1 MLRVLQLI
9 QKIWI
14 IHHRRTSLV
23 PVTSSTS
30 RMDLLK
36 MKPKSPSQRVR
47 LIAKDLKK
55 YLRYRINSRRKAL
68 MTKKIQK
75 NKYLKVQQKKRLI
88 RIRGHQLSPL
98 LSRSKMMITKWIIII
113 QN

>member
-9 QKIWI
+9 QKIKI
-14 IHHRRTSLV
+14 IHHHRTSLV

-36 MKPKSPSQRVR
+36 MKLKSPSQRVI

-55 YLRYRINSRRKAL
+55 YHRYRINSRGKAS

-75 NKYLKVQQKKRLI
+75 NKYLKVQQKKR
-88 RIRGHQLSPL
+88 
-98 LSRSKMMITKWIIII
+98 
-113 QN
+113 